1 MNDASV
7 MDAWKKDQGLAA
19 SDVISF
25 VADTQASLTTELNLF
40 LTGPEK
46 ASIYPSNVTGGA
58 ELNSG
63 ASGGGPN
70 FALGMHTRRCKRGAF
85 LVEDGVIKVQQIAE
99 AGPKGEFD
107 PAGDDFPEVA
117 CIENVL
123 KLMAEGQPVGEH
135 GSSKK

>member
-1 MNDASV
+1 

-19 SDVISF
+19 SDAIFF
-25 VADTQASLTTELNLF
+25 VADAQASLTRELGIL

-46 ASIYPSNVTGGA
+46 AGIYPSNETGGA
-58 ELNSG
+58 ALNSG
-63 ASGGGPN
+63 ESGGGPN
-70 FALGMHTRRCKRGAF
+70 FALGMHTQRCKRAAF

-99 AGPKGEFD
+99 AGPGGEFD

-123 KLMAEGQPVGEH
+123 KLMASGQPVGET